1 MLVQGTRRNEE
12 CRIVRYR
19 PDAGDGGAGPR
30 ARPKRI
36 TFSYRYMEYALKSVI
51 VYDTF
56 YFLRDS
62 DIEFHSARRRPRIRI
77 ANAESTGV
85 PNRPFTTRR
94 NDKRSA
100 AVDPGPPRRFYRT
113 VRYRNAQVGKIGY
126 RPSASP
132 TDLRSSTPPDP
143 LRFESPG
150 RWGSVVRFFLTS
162 RGGGCAHNTPADGRV
177 RDVVVYIDSRQATD
191 HVLFARMT

>member
-85 PNRPFTTRR
+85 PNRPSLRLVVTISEARRSTPVRRAGSTVPYGTATRKLEKLGIGPR
-94 NDKRSA
+94 PRLPISD
-100 AVDPGPPRRFYRT
+100 VDAT
-113 VRYRNAQVGKIGY
+113 
-126 RPSASP
+126 RPSSLRVAWALGQRRSVLLNIARRWVCAQHTGGRAS
-132 TDLRSSTPPDP
+132 
-143 LRFESPG
+143 
-150 RWGSVVRFFLTS
+150 
-162 RGGGCAHNTPADGRV
+162 
-177 RDVVVYIDSRQATD
+177 
-191 HVLFARMT
+191 